1 MESAMFNLYYI
12 QKQNAFI
19 EKKGRDK
26 YDTLYKKISSSSIL
40 AKLEGMSIHGGQ
52 APGAD
57 DFSMVAT
64 SNWTVFFKFDQM
76 TTTMGALIALKV
88 WNEKVNIKYGMVD
101 DYKLLRIANA
111 IIMSNGNTL

>member
-1 MESAMFNLYYI
+1 MSSTIFDLYYI

-19 EKKGRDK
+19 NEKGRNK
-26 YDTLYKKISSSSIL
+26 YDKLYQKVLSSSIL

-52 APGAD
+52 VPGAE

-64 SNWTVFFKFDQM
+64 SNWSVFFKFDQM

-88 WNEKVNIKYGMVD
+88 WNEKVNIRYGMAD

-111 IIMSNGNTL
+111 IIISNGNTL

>member
-1 MESAMFNLYYI
+1 MISAMFNLYYI

-19 EKKGRDK
+19 EKKGRNK

-52 APGAD
+52 APGAE

-64 SNWTVFFKFDQM
+64 SNWSLFFKFDQM
-76 TTTMGALIALKV
+76 TTTMGALIALKI
-88 WNEKVNIKYGMVD
+88 WNEKVNLRYGMAD

-111 IIMSNGNTL
+111 IIMSNGN